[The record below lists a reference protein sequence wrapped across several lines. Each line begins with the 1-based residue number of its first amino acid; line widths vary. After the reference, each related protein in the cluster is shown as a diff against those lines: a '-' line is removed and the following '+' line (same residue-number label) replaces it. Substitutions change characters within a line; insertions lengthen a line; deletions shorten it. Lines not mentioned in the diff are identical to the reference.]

1 MSYDF
6 GWALSRRL
14 NLINQITWNRVWG
27 DDLNQGANAF
37 QEAFKR
43 ITINNFK
50 RTVSVW
56 WEFFLKKSQTANS
69 VNENSVLTKT
79 IFFCPGRPWF
89 NFECYFIW
97 YKKTLQ
103 MKRKQL
109 AKRQATTTRTIG
121 NNGWNSYSSFWGLIT
136 RPQLMPSASTTTS
149 SVKLLIFGWK

>member
-6 GWALSRRL
+6 GWALSHRL

-37 QEAFKR
+37 PEAFKR

-79 IFFCPGRPWF
+79 IFFALKGPDLILNAILF
-89 NFECYFIW
+89 DI
-97 YKKTLQ
+97 KKLC
-103 MKRKQL
+103 KWKE
-109 AKRQATTTRTIG
+109 
-121 NNGWNSYSSFWGLIT
+121 NN
-136 RPQLMPSASTTTS
+136 
-149 SVKLLIFGWK
+149 